1 MPYSRLET
9 HRITSFSGEFVLRP
23 TIRRIEGQLN
33 FQYISTI
40 REKAGEEEIN
50 GSEFPRSSILLLKVE
65 TIEIVNFHLFWD

>member
-9 HRITSFSGEFVLRP
+9 HQVTSFSSEFVLRS
-23 TIRRIEGQLN
+23 TIRKIEGQLN

-50 GSEFPRSSILLLKVE
+50 GSKFPRCSTLFLKVE
-65 TIEIVNFHLFWD
+65 MIEIVNFQLFWD

>member
-9 HRITSFSGEFVLRP
+9 HRVTCFPGEFVLRP
-23 TIRRIEGQLN
+23 TIRKIERQLN

-40 REKAGEEEIN
+40 RERAREEEIN
-50 GSEFPRSSILLLKVE
+50 GSEFPRSSTLLLKVE